1 MNGCGALAFA
11 WATVVLLGGYA
22 TLIKQKDFWFVTI
35 IVFMEATWLFNTSKP
50 EDQFFIRLPEAII
63 KADIIAV
70 LGRGSWRRYR
80 SDEDEDEDEDEDCDC
95 DFYGL
100 LLKVLNGDSNTTSD
114 DNKKKFFELLS
125 AFINGRSCLVILYQ
139 TTLGNVQRA
148 AVIGTMVISSL
159 RLKKQDYVDPIYQQS
174 DDHKNIRW
182 SLNIFY
188 GLALSQCIVYFLVAI
203 FAFSS
208 KRVQRVG
215 LTYKLGFWGVL
226 CLARYVNECFQKYV
240 SGDLRGAVSMDLVSY
255 GKELVSSDSMDDQLV
270 GFRILDHL
278 LRSDMFK
285 QRVLK
290 KIRVSIGT
298 IQMAVHMLSL
308 KIDMD
313 TDTRGHAARV
323 LLELAPDLQ
332 VESFPGIL
340 PSISSLLSTNKGV
353 TNSESS
359 SNTITVMK
367 EFKLLGVQILEKL
380 VDDQDNCTQVK
391 DAKDLIPKIIELTRE
406 GRLDCELDFEIV
418 HSSLKALLKM
428 VSTTGETGEELRR
441 QVSGNLHIMEV
452 IKKMLTD
459 HTESQQADLLVQ
471 VTGILAFLAAD
482 DTARK
487 EIRSSRL
494 IVRMLISFLA
504 GEMNVV
510 QDPIPRKMM
519 ESLATEVLVLLT
531 THFEEN
537 IVLSTVSES
546 NVQAI
551 LAETM
556 VEDMENIVHVLS
568 DESADHR
575 IRVGKLLQNLRAY
588 QGAEYTELFKI
599 IDKALPKVLETIDLA
614 ESKIESDSSDD
625 HSSHVQE
632 LIDSAE
638 GKGKLLESFIGL
650 TVQICTNGGEMV
662 FTDALR
668 SANITVDE
676 FVLKLKMILTVYK
689 SPTADFPGV
698 RRVVIQQM
706 NWMMEKN
713 PVYIAV
719 FKKHEMDMILKET
732 AETATKLENFML
744 FHSGIGAFEH
754 EESISSIV
762 SESLGL
768 ITGSSA

>member
-1 MNGCGALAFA
+1 MAEAAGTRASQQQEEAAGIENGGGKDQLPEDTSKLNITVLWLAIYFRLMDSFGKLALA
-11 WATVVLLGGYA
+11 WATVVLLGGFS
-22 TLIKQKDFWFVTI
+22 TLIKPKDFWFVTI
-35 IVFMEATWLFNTSKP
+35 IVVMQITRFFNTSKP
-50 EDQFFIRLPEAII
+50 EDQFFIGLPEAII
-63 KADIIAV
+63 KADRIAV

-80 SDEDEDEDEDEDCDC
+80 SDEE
-95 DFYGL
+95 
-100 LLKVLNGDSNTTSD
+100 KPD
-114 DNKKKFFELLS
+114 DYTKIFLELFS
-125 AFINGRSCLVILYQ
+125 AFINGRSCLAVLYQ
-139 TTLGNVQRA
+139 TTLGYAQLA

-159 RLKKQDYVDPIYQQS
+159 RLKRQDYVDPIYQQN

-188 GLALSQCIVYFLVAI
+188 GLALSQCIVYFLVSILANPL
-203 FAFSS
+203 
-208 KRVQRVG
+208 KRMLRVG

-226 CLARYVNECFQKYV
+226 SLARYVEECLLKCV
-240 SGDLRGAVSMDLVSY
+240 SGDLRGAVSMDLVSFSN
-255 GKELVSSDSMDDQLV
+255 ELLSSDSIENQLI
-270 GFRILDHL
+270 GFRIVDHL
-278 LRSDMFK
+278 LRSKMYK

-332 VESFPGIL
+332 VESFPGL
-340 PSISSLLSTNKGV
+340 A
-353 TNSESS
+353 
-359 SNTITVMK
+359 
-367 EFKLLGVQILEKL
+367 Q
-380 VDDQDNCTQVK
+380 
-391 DAKDLIPKIIELTRE
+391 A
-406 GRLDCELDFEIV
+406 
-418 HSSLKALLKM
+418 
-428 VSTTGETGEELRR
+428 GEAGEELRR

-452 IKKMLTD
+452 IKKLLTD

-487 EIRSSRL
+487 EIRNSRL

-519 ESLATEVLVLLT
+519 ETLATEALVLLT
-531 THFEEN
+531 THFKEK

-575 IRVGKLLQNLRAY
+575 IGVGKLLQNLRAY

-625 HSSHVQE
+625 HSSHAQE

-650 TVQICTNGGEMV
+650 TVQICTNGDEMV

-713 PVYIAV
+713 PAYIVV
-719 FKKHEMDMILKET
+719 FKKHEMDIILKET
-732 AETATKLENFML
+732 AETATKIENFLL
-744 FHSGIGAFEH
+744 FHSGVGAFEH

-762 SESLGL
+762 SKSLGL
-768 ITGSSA
+768 ITGSFA

>member
-1 MNGCGALAFA
+1 MAMENEDEEEAPRSPASVIRINDQTHEDVLVPACCRRRHGGHRELAM
-11 WATVVLLGGYA
+11 ATVDDPQGPQIEKRVLL
-22 TLIKQKDFWFVTI
+22 F
-35 IVFMEATWLFNTSKP
+35 FNTSKP
-50 EDQFFIRLPEAII
+50 EDQFFIGLPEAII
-63 KADIIAV
+63 KADRIAV

-80 SDEDEDEDEDEDCDC
+80 SDEE
-95 DFYGL
+95 
-100 LLKVLNGDSNTTSD
+100 KPD
-114 DNKKKFFELLS
+114 DYTKIFLELFS
-125 AFINGRSCLVILYQ
+125 AFINGRSCLAVLYQ
-139 TTLGNVQRA
+139 TTLGYAQLA

-159 RLKKQDYVDPIYQQS
+159 RLKRQDYVDPIYQQN

-188 GLALSQCIVYFLVAI
+188 GLALSQCIVYFLVSILANPL
-203 FAFSS
+203 
-208 KRVQRVG
+208 KRMLRVG

-226 CLARYVNECFQKYV
+226 SLARYVEECLLKCV
-240 SGDLRGAVSMDLVSY
+240 SGDLRGAVSMDLVSFSN
-255 GKELVSSDSMDDQLV
+255 ELLSSDSIENQLI
-270 GFRILDHL
+270 GFRIVDHL
-278 LRSDMFK
+278 LRSKMYK

-340 PSISSLLSTNKGV
+340 
-353 TNSESS
+353 
-359 SNTITVMK
+359 
-367 EFKLLGVQILEKL
+367 
-380 VDDQDNCTQVK
+380 
-391 DAKDLIPKIIELTRE
+391 
-406 GRLDCELDFEIV
+406 
-418 HSSLKALLKM
+418 
-428 VSTTGETGEELRR
+428 
-441 QVSGNLHIMEV
+441 
-452 IKKMLTD
+452 
-459 HTESQQADLLVQ
+459 
-471 VTGILAFLAAD
+471 AFLAAD

-487 EIRSSRL
+487 EIRNSRL

-519 ESLATEVLVLLT
+519 ETLATEALVLLT
-531 THFEEN
+531 THFKEK
-537 IVLSTVSES
+537 IVLSIVRES

-575 IRVGKLLQNLRAY
+575 IGVGKLLQNLRAY

-625 HSSHVQE
+625 HSSHAQE

-650 TVQICTNGGEMV
+650 TVQICTNGDEMV

-713 PVYIAV
+713 PAYIVV
-719 FKKHEMDMILKET
+719 FKKHEMDIILKET
-732 AETATKLENFML
+732 AETATKIENFLL
-744 FHSGIGAFEH
+744 FHSGVGAFEH

-762 SESLGL
+762 SKSLGL
-768 ITGSSA
+768 ITGSFA

>member
-1 MNGCGALAFA
+1 MAGHAKAHFEKIA
-11 WATVVLLGGYA
+11 SLG
-22 TLIKQKDFWFVTI
+22 
-35 IVFMEATWLFNTSKP
+35 LFNTSKAK
-50 EDQFFIRLPEAII
+50 DQFFIRLPEAII
-63 KADIIAV
+63 KPDRIAV

-80 SDEDEDEDEDEDCDC
+80 SDEE
-95 DFYGL
+95 
-100 LLKVLNGDSNTTSD
+100 KPD
-114 DNKKKFFELLS
+114 DKQKIFLELLP
-125 AFINGRSCLVILYQ
+125 AFKNGHSCLVILCQ
-139 TTLGNVQRA
+139 TTLGFVQLA
-148 AVIGTMVISSL
+148 ALIGTMVVSSL
-159 RLKKQDYVDPIYQQS
+159 RLKRQDYVDPIYQQS

-188 GLALSQCIVYFLVAI
+188 GLALSRCIVYFLITILANPL
-203 FAFSS
+203 
-208 KRVQRVG
+208 KRVRRVG
-215 LTYKLGFWGVL
+215 FTYNLGFWGEL
-226 CLARYVNECFQKYV
+226 SLTRYVEECYLKCV
-240 SGDLRGAVSMDLVSY
+240 SGDFHGAISMDLVSFS
-255 GKELVSSDSMDDQLV
+255 KDLLSSDSIENHLI

-278 LRSDMFK
+278 LRSNMYK

-340 PSISSLLSTNKGV
+340 PAISSLLSTNKGI

-391 DAKDLIPKIIELTRE
+391 DAKDLIPKIIELTRD
-406 GRLDCELDFEIV
+406 GRLDCKLDFEIV
-418 HSSLKALLKM
+418 HSSLKALLKL
-428 VSTTGETGEELRR
+428 VSTTGEAGEELRR
-441 QVSGNLHIMEV
+441 QVSGNLHIIEI
-452 IKKMLTD
+452 IKKMLTGP
-459 HTESQQADLLVQ
+459 TESQQADLLVQ

-487 EIRSSRL
+487 EIRNSRL

-510 QDPIPRKMM
+510 QDPVPRKMM
-519 ESLATEVLVLLT
+519 ETLATEALVLLT
-531 THFEEN
+531 THFKEK

-568 DESADHR
+568 NESADHM
-575 IRVGKLLQNLRAY
+575 IGVGKLLQNLWAY
-588 QGAEYTELFKI
+588 QGAKCTELFKI
-599 IDKALPKVLETIDLA
+599 IDKALPKVLETIDQTIDLA
-614 ESKIESDSSDD
+614 ESKIESDSSDG
-625 HSSHVQE
+625 HSSHAQE

-650 TVQICTNGGEMV
+650 TMQICTNGDEMV

-713 PVYIAV
+713 PAYIVV
-719 FKKHEMDMILKET
+719 FKKHEMDIILKET
-732 AETATKLENFML
+732 AETATKIENFLL
-744 FHSGIGAFEH
+744 FHSGVGAFEH

-762 SESLGL
+762 SKSLGL
-768 ITGSSA
+768 ITGSFA

>member
-1 MNGCGALAFA
+1 
-11 WATVVLLGGYA
+11 
-22 TLIKQKDFWFVTI
+22 
-35 IVFMEATWLFNTSKP
+35 
-50 EDQFFIRLPEAII
+50 
-63 KADIIAV
+63 
-70 LGRGSWRRYR
+70 
-80 SDEDEDEDEDEDCDC
+80 
-95 DFYGL
+95 
-100 LLKVLNGDSNTTSD
+100 
-114 DNKKKFFELLS
+114 
-125 AFINGRSCLVILYQ
+125 
-139 TTLGNVQRA
+139 
-148 AVIGTMVISSL
+148 MVISSL
-159 RLKKQDYVDPIYQQS
+159 RLKRQDYVDPIYQQN

-188 GLALSQCIVYFLVAI
+188 GLALSQCIVYFLVSILANPL
-203 FAFSS
+203 
-208 KRVQRVG
+208 KRMLRVG

-226 CLARYVNECFQKYV
+226 SLARYVEECLLKCV
-240 SGDLRGAVSMDLVSY
+240 SGDLRGAVSMDLVSFSN
-255 GKELVSSDSMDDQLV
+255 ELLSSDSIENQLI
-270 GFRILDHL
+270 GFRIVDHL
-278 LRSDMFK
+278 LRSKMYK

-332 VESFPGIL
+332 VESFPGL
-340 PSISSLLSTNKGV
+340 A
-353 TNSESS
+353 
-359 SNTITVMK
+359 
-367 EFKLLGVQILEKL
+367 Q
-380 VDDQDNCTQVK
+380 
-391 DAKDLIPKIIELTRE
+391 A
-406 GRLDCELDFEIV
+406 
-418 HSSLKALLKM
+418 
-428 VSTTGETGEELRR
+428 GEAGEELRR

-452 IKKMLTD
+452 IKKLLTD
-459 HTESQQADLLVQ
+459 HTESQQTDLLVQ

-487 EIRSSRL
+487 EIRNSRL

-519 ESLATEVLVLLT
+519 ETLATEALVLLT
-531 THFEEN
+531 THFKEK

-575 IRVGKLLQNLRAY
+575 IGVGKLLQNLRAY

-625 HSSHVQE
+625 HSSHAQE

-650 TVQICTNGGEMV
+650 TVQICTNGDEMV

-713 PVYIAV
+713 PAYIVV
-719 FKKHEMDMILKET
+719 FKKHEMDIILKET
-732 AETATKLENFML
+732 AETATKIENFLL
-744 FHSGIGAFEH
+744 FHSGVGAFEH

-762 SESLGL
+762 SKSLGL
-768 ITGSSA
+768 ITGSFA